1 MISTLVQN
9 TFRTRNAAQVQHW
22 KTKSF
27 SEHQA
32 LGEFYMR
39 VISDLDSLVEA
50 YQGVFDV
57 AEVGELESQ
66 PPVKN
71 IVKQMESDLLFI
83 AENRAKITGKM
94 PALDNLLQTLE
105 EGYMTTIYKLRR
117 FG

>member
-1 MISTLVQN
+1 LISALIQN

-22 KTKSF
+22 ETKSF
-27 SEHQA
+27 AEHQA
-32 LGEFYMR
+32 LGEFYER
-39 VISDLDSLVEA
+39 VISDLDAFVEA

-57 AEVGELESQ
+57 IEIGEIAAQ

-71 IVKQMESDLLFI
+71 IVKQMEGDLLFI

-117 FG
+117 FE